1 MNMLISSLSS
11 PGYNLKWEKR
21 FVVFGVSL
29 SAFISLGFFASL
41 LKEISRLYYVDGGT
55 RYLSQNA
62 VCSSFSDIVGGF
74 FYGFTVTALTS
85 LFFIAVRRIYLDQNS
100 KSIYTV
106 KRLPHRLPVFKLT
119 VPVPLLYFFTV
130 LLVKYFL
137 IFIYLII
144 YLLAV
149 PDEAIP
155 LNWLNGFWRL

>member
-85 LFFIAVRRIYLDQNS
+85 LFFNLAESFGANCYETKVGFKNVALNLLESD
-100 KSIYTV
+100 SIIGIENNGIDF
-106 KRLPHRLPVFKLT
+106 KPHS
-119 VPVPLLYFFTV
+119 
-130 LLVKYFL
+130 L
-137 IFIYLII
+137 IKDG
-144 YLLAV
+144 
-149 PDEAIP
+149 P
-155 LNWLNGFWRL
+155 